1 LDPPG
6 TRYAAAA
13 TSIFDPAEQVVEP
26 LEEDFAIRV
35 GLHTIQWES
44 WPQCVA
50 ATRAGTRCLQPA
62 TPDNPG
68 PHRNGAYLVEI
79 RETYGSREAEV
90 LRRLATQRCHLHDNA
105 TPAAIEFEGRV
116 SASDEGWLA
125 ELQQAARTD
134 AVRAEQ
140 TRQAN
145 RQQLTETKCPTC
157 GVVGSPKCLQGSGQK
172 KLSGFHMPRLQA
184 AFGQTNQGRLPIV

>member
-1 LDPPG
+1 
-6 TRYAAAA
+6 
-13 TSIFDPAEQVVEP
+13 
-26 LEEDFAIRV
+26 V
-35 GLHTIQWES
+35 GVL
-44 WPQCVA
+44 PQCVA

-62 TPDNPG
+62 TPDKPRPSPERG
-68 PHRNGAYLVEI
+68 LLVEI

>member
-1 LDPPG
+1 LNHSK
-6 TRYAAAA
+6 R
-13 TSIFDPAEQVVEP
+13 TSRFGSVTT
-26 LEEDFAIRV
+26 L
-35 GLHTIQWES
+35 S
-44 WPQCVA
+44 S
-50 ATRAGTRCLQPA
+50 AGTRCLQPA
-62 TPDNPG
+62 TPDKPRPSPERG
-68 PHRNGAYLVEI
+68 LLVEI